1 MEEVVAVY
9 TLLVRQKVLSDVVS
23 EKEEERKPKRRR
35 AEEIRRLQ
43 RLSIAFLNMQD
54 QRNV

>member
-1 MEEVVAVY
+1 MEEVVALY